1 MKLKK
6 LLMVTLASSFISS
19 AFAAWELDND
29 NSRVNFVSI
38 KKGNVAEL
46 GRFTHLE
53 GNISDNGETTLKI
66 NLASVDTKIQI
77 RDERMRE
84 FLFETP
90 KFAQATFSAQLD
102 LSLLNNLP
110 IGGRAVQI
118 IGGKFDLHGISK
130 EIKSDIMLT
139 RLSMNQFAASSFA
152 PVLLNAEDFQL
163 NAGVEKLRELAGL
176 PTISLAVPVTFHL
189 TFKTK

>member
-53 GNISDNGETTLKI
+53 GNISDNGETVLKI

-130 EIKSDIMLT
+130 EIKADIMLT

-163 NAGVEKLRELAGL
+163 NVGVEKLRELAGL
-176 PTISLAVPVTFHL
+176 PSISLAVPVTFHL